1 MKLEFLSAGI
11 QQEVKEHEGIMSGYV
26 WHEYLAVMIINLRN
40 NVTGKRV
47 GITRPAAQAA
57 MDNPNF
63 DAAGY
68 FSRSFMVAIRSYCR
82 KRNLPKDEVA
92 ADLQDTIEKVCQ
104 DCCTQYHQG
113 NLFYHT

>member
-1 MKLEFLSAGI
+1 MKLEFLSACI
-11 QQEVKEHEGIMSGYV
+11 QQDIKELDGVIPGTVCHDI
-26 WHEYLAVMIINLRN
+26 HAVMIINLLN
-40 NVTGKRV
+40 TVSGKRV
-47 GITRPAAQAA
+47 GITLPAAQAA

-63 DAAGY
+63 DAARY

-82 KRNLPKDEVA
+82 KRDLPKDEVA

-104 DCCTQYHQG
+104 DCCTQYRQG

>member
-11 QQEVKEHEGIMSGYV
+11 QQDIKELDGVIPGTVCHDI
-26 WHEYLAVMIINLRN
+26 HAVMIINLLN
-40 NVTGKRV
+40 TVSGKRV

-63 DAAGY
+63 DATGY

-82 KRNLPKDEVA
+82 KRDLPKDEVA

-104 DCCTQYHQG
+104 DCCTQYRQG